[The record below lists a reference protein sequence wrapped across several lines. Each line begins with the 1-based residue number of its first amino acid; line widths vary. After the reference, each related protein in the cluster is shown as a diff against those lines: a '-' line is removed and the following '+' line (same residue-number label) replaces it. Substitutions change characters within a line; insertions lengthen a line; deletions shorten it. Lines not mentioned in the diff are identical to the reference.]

1 MANRINK
8 NPPRTGKRE
17 PSIPSDAAE
26 LRKAALLFKEEWGG
40 MHRLGLPREV
50 IQGWYMS
57 PNEFARVQEFLEHT
71 NAKPTRDE
79 TIIHFRAV
87 ITNPLTGEPFQC
99 GKDFYTTRPVW
110 RRNNDALGTTLM
122 VHHDMM
128 PGEVAY
134 EVDQHMQ
141 FLVDAKLFITTF
153 KHLVDECSTYEQL
166 CYYMPFTANII
177 DKAGL
182 REKAGDIA
190 IRRMPPSLPP
200 LPTIWRRA
208 VKACNDFVATQIL
221 LQSAAEGFQRLTN
234 GYELHSHGTQSVSL
248 MMGPGFDNED
258 TIRFTI

>member
-1 MANRINK
+1 
-8 NPPRTGKRE
+8 
-17 PSIPSDAAE
+17 
-26 LRKAALLFKEEWGG
+26 
-40 MHRLGLPREV
+40 
-50 IQGWYMS
+50 MS
-57 PNEFARVQEFLEHT
+57 PEEMQVVSDLLSGVA
-71 NAKPTRDE
+71 AKPTRDE
-79 TIIHFRAV
+79 TIIHFRAI

-99 GKDFYTTRPVW
+99 GKDFYTPRSVW

-122 VHHDMM
+122 VHHDMV

-141 FLVDAKLFITTF
+141 FLVDAELFTTTF

-221 LQSAAEGFQRLTN
+221 LQSAAEGFQRMVK
-234 GYELHSHGTQSVSL
+234 GYEFHPHGNQSVSL